1 MLVKRISFIV
11 YIMMIAGHVFAGTA
25 HVLTP
30 RATAPAPEVSQYNP
44 DLDDSYELL
53 YQGDPVELYFRE
65 DRGIFALKDIRN
77 GYVWKTGLDLPFNV
91 DIRDLVDRGGVDP
104 DELPPLEARLNT
116 TFTGIANSVLSIEF
130 FDNANNIRRIGS
142 SAQRNVSRSL
152 RVLPGSGW
160 SAEMS
165 ISFEDIDLQLLLQ
178 IRLDGDELSL
188 SIPDDA
194 VSGSGQRRLASIN
207 LMPFFGASGGRQLL
221 WDPERQD
228 FTIQVKKPAPTGYVV
243 VPDGSGSLIRFRDNS
258 DQFSEYRARIYG
270 PDLSQGSMYSSMEDF
285 SVAPRQNLM
294 PLFGIV
300 HGRNQNAF
308 AAYAVSGAEH
318 LEIITFPQENTTNY
332 THAYPRF
339 VYNRL
344 YYQVYNQRGDGYFR
358 ILENRNRF
366 DLEMRYRF
374 LQGESDSTRN
384 HAADYTGIA
393 QAYRQFLEETNQLP
407 DRDPGTGSETAL
419 AGNRRDIP
427 LRIDFVMADVSK
439 GIVGHNHQVTTT
451 IADVREIITDL
462 QSEGITE
469 LSTGFIGYAR
479 GGTVLSTPGRL
490 RLLPAVGRSGEWSS
504 VLESL
509 AEQGVD
515 ASFSRDYIRI
525 AEGQILPWGNV
536 IRAASGWYT
545 ERSTIQANA
554 PVNRFYFA
562 KAARSVEWLR
572 RETELMTGVGATS
585 VSIDGIGRRLL
596 SDFPPDGMI
605 SRGDTIAI
613 YQSALEELS
622 RTTSLNLYQ
631 PNQYLWKYTS
641 RFLNTPVFSTQ
652 YLLQTDTVPLL
663 QMVLQ
668 GTMDMFAQYSNF
680 SFSSRQDML
689 RMIDYNVYPSFLITK
704 ESSHALLLTNS
715 AEFYSTEYSN
725 YRDLILEVYQKVNGA
740 LREVMDARWLNREV
754 LSPGIILNTY
764 DNGVQIL
771 INYTKQTVTHAGE
784 SIQPESA
791 HVFHMSG
798 GVQ

>member
-1 MLVKRISFIV
+1 MLVKRILFIM
-11 YIMMIAGHVFAGTA
+11 YIMMLAMSVFAGTP

-30 RATAPAPEVSQYNP
+30 RTTAPAPEVSQFNQE
-44 DLDDSYELL
+44 LDDFYELM

-65 DRGIFALKDIRN
+65 DRGVFALRDIRN
-77 GYVWKTGLDLPFNV
+77 GYIWKTGLDLPFNV
-91 DIRDLVDRGGVDP
+91 DIRDMIDRGGVDP
-104 DELPPLEARLNT
+104 AELPPLEARLNT

-152 RVLPGSGW
+152 RVLPGHGW

-178 IRLDGDELSL
+178 LRLVGDELRL
-188 SIPDDA
+188 RIPDDA

-207 LMPFFGASGGRQLL
+207 LMPFLGGSGGQQLF

-243 VPDGSGSLIRFRDNS
+243 VPDGSGALIRFRDNS
-258 DQFSEYRARIYG
+258 DQFSEYRARVYG
-270 PDLSQGSMYSSMEDF
+270 PDLSQGSMYSSTEDF

-308 AAYAVSGAEH
+308 AAYAVSGDEH
-318 LEIITFPQENTTNY
+318 LEIISFPQENTTNY

-374 LQGESDSTRN
+374 LEGEHDSREN
-384 HAADYTGIA
+384 PAANYAGIA
-393 QAYRQFLEETNQLP
+393 MAYRQFLEATSQLP
-407 DRDPGTGSETAL
+407 GSDLRPGRETGL
-419 AGNRRDIP
+419 ADNRQDIP

-451 IADVREIITDL
+451 IADVRSIITDL

-469 LSTGFIGYAR
+469 LSAGFLGFAR
-479 GGTVLSTPGRL
+479 GGTILSTPGRL

-504 VLESL
+504 ILESL
-509 AEQGVD
+509 TEQGVD
-515 ASFSRDYIRI
+515 VSFSRDYIRV

-545 ERSTIQANA
+545 ERWTTQANA

-572 RETELMTGVGATS
+572 RETALMSGIGATS
-585 VSIDGIGRRLL
+585 ISIDGIGRQLL
-596 SDFPPDGMI
+596 SDFPPDGKI
-605 SRGDTIAI
+605 SRADTIAI
-613 YQSALEELS
+613 YQSALEELTE
-622 RTTSLNLYQ
+622 TTRLNLYQ

-663 QMVLQ
+663 QMVLH
-668 GTMDMFAQYSNF
+668 GSMDMFAQYSNF
-680 SFSSRQDML
+680 SFSSSQDIL
-689 RMIDYNVYPSFLITK
+689 RMIDYNVYPSFLITQ

-725 YRDLILEVYQKVNGA
+725 YRDLILEVYQKVNAA
-740 LREVMDARWLNREV
+740 LREVLNARWLYREV
-754 LSPGIILNTY
+754 LAPGLILNTY

-771 INYTKQTVTHAGE
+771 INYTRETVTHAGE

-791 HVFHMSG
+791 HVFHLSG
-798 GVQ
+798 GTQ